1 MKNPNTPKGSDE
13 VLTVP
18 GKKPA
23 IGKIQKET
31 HDDAE
36 NIDVV

>member
-1 MKNPNTPKGSDE
+1 MQTPNKLEEIEAGLEGS
-13 VLTVP
+13 
-18 GKKPA
+18 GKKPG
-23 IGKIQKET
+23 IKKIQKET